1 MAFGRASTRE
11 KGREGERL
19 ATRFLEKQGFRIRD
33 RNYRNRL
40 GEIDIVAEDRGVLV
54 FVEVRT
60 LKASSGHTPEETIQW
75 KKQQRLSCTALAYIQ
90 QKGLED
96 LPARFDVIA
105 VTLSGGHRSTVRHI
119 PNAFE
124 IWES

>member
-1 MAFGRASTRE
+1 MAFRRASTKE

-19 ATRFLEKQGFRIRD
+19 AARFLEKQGFRIRD

-40 GEIDIVAEDRGVLV
+40 GEIDIVAEDGDVLV
-54 FVEVRT
+54 FVEVRA
-60 LKASSGHTPEETIQW
+60 LKASSGHTPEETIHW
-75 KKQQRLSCTALAYIQ
+75 KKQQRLTRTALAYIQ
-90 QKGLED
+90 QKGLES

-105 VTLSGGHRSTVRHI
+105 VALSGNRPSLRHI

-124 IWES
+124 MWEP

>member
-1 MAFGRASTRE
+1 MGFRRASTKE

-19 ATRFLEKQGFRIRD
+19 AARHLEKKGFRILD
-33 RNYRNRL
+33 LNYRNRL

-60 LKASSGHTPEETIQW
+60 LKASAGHTPEETIQW
-75 KKQQRLSCTALAYIQ
+75 KKQQRLSRTALAYIQ
-90 QKGLED
+90 HKGLEA

-105 VTLSGGHRSTVRHI
+105 VAFSGNRSKVRHI
-119 PNAFE
+119 PDAFE